1 MRAASLSQLFLK
13 QAAWPINLL
22 LKWKYKW
29 ACEISNLSKKSALPN
44 PFLIWEKY
52 ITTCESSA
60 HLIDYCYTID
70 KNWNWKYKKQPHVK
84 MTCYNN
90 DFMWLGHEDWCIT
103 SQLSPSSDMSVES

>member
-1 MRAASLSQLFLK
+1 VSVWNFKSFKKICIAK
-13 QAAWPINLL
+13 CLL
-22 LKWKYKW
+22 DLR
-29 ACEISNLSKKSALPN
+29 
-44 PFLIWEKY
+44 KY

-70 KNWNWKYKKQPHVK
+70 KNWNWKYKKQRHVK

-103 SQLSPSSDMSVES
+103 SQLSTSSDMSVES